1 MGCVYHPNN
10 DAAKACEQCQA
21 DLCESCA
28 ISLDNGRI
36 HCHRCMLALSLYDV
50 KNESTK
56 LREQE
61 KTKRLG
67 LEKRWRPSYLQ
78 ALLTVGGVLALL
90 LVGLQIH
97 WNQPVHRPRVVLDTN
112 HPMRL
117 LSQLQLAIAQYSA
130 AHKDRY
136 PDSLYDL
143 LPDFLADTG
152 QNRKVLR
159 NSSYGLDER
168 NGYVLRIKSNAPFPG
183 KELVATANDITVSG
197 EEASR

>member
-1 MGCVYHPNN
+1 MRCVYHPHN
-10 DAAKACEQCQA
+10 DAAKSCEHCQA

-28 ISLDNGRI
+28 VSLDNGRI

-50 KNESTK
+50 KNETTK
-56 LREQE
+56 RREQE
-61 KTKRLG
+61 KAQRLG
-67 LEKRWRPSYLQ
+67 LKKRWRPSYLQ
-78 ALLTVGGVLALL
+78 ALLTVGGVLALV
-90 LVGLQIH
+90 LVGLRIH
-97 WNQPVHRPRVVLDTN
+97 WDQPVHRPRVVLDTN

-117 LSQLQLAIAQYSA
+117 LSQLQLAIARYSA

-152 QNRKVLR
+152 QNRRVLR
-159 NSSYGLDER
+159 NSYYGLDVR
-168 NGYVLRIKSNAPFPG
+168 DGYVLRIRSNAPFPG

-197 EEASR
+197 EESSR